1 MNKRVGIAALL
12 LALLLLGPTPLQ
24 AQLLTLVEVHDDN
37 ESPETNGSPTEQAHL
52 DGALAKAM
60 PPLVFSPD
68 GKADA
73 T

>member
-37 ESPETNGSPTEQAHL
+37 ESPETNGTTEQTHL
-52 DGALAKAM
+52 DGPLAEAM